1 MKNKQFNE
9 LAVCGFEAVQS
20 LAKHNAH
27 LITRLY
33 FAEHRKGVFSN
44 LCKELAQNKKPYNL
58 VESRELEKLCGS
70 THHEGVVAMINRLE
84 LKELNFPTLQAIAK
98 ESKHILILDR
108 ISNANNL
115 GAIVRSC
122 AFFGIKTIILSS
134 DDAQSS
140 VTTSTY
146 RIAKGGMDLV
156 NFYKTESINRLL
168 SDVKGLFV
176 SVGTDVRTTHTLQ
189 GLQSI
194 LKDRGLENLP
204 CAVVLGNE
212 EAGISDMVKKSCD
225 VLVRIPSIDEGLESL
240 NVAQATSVILYELT
254 KQHE

>member
-9 LAVCGFEAVQS
+9 LAVCGLEAVKS
-20 LAKHNAH
+20 LSKHNAH

-33 FAEHRKGVFSN
+33 FTENRKGQFSN

-58 VESRELEKLCGS
+58 VENFDLEKLCGS
-70 THHEGVVAMINRLE
+70 LHHEGIVAMISRPA
-84 LKELNFPTLQAIAK
+84 LKDISFPILQKIAEDK
-98 ESKHILILDR
+98 KHILILDR
-108 ISNANNL
+108 VSNANNL

-122 AFFGIKTIILSS
+122 AFFGIKTIVISN

-156 NFYKTESINRLL
+156 SIYTTESINRFL
-168 SDVKGLFV
+168 SDIKGLFA
-176 SVGTDVRTTHTLQ
+176 SVGTDVRTEHALQ
-189 GLQSI
+189 NLTKV
-194 LKDRGLENLP
+194 LENKGLEKLP

-212 EAGISDMVKKSCD
+212 EKGISDLVKNSCD
-225 VLVRIPSIDEGLESL
+225 VLVRIPSIAEGLESL
-240 NVAQATSVILYELT
+240 NVAQAASIMLYEISL
-254 KQHE
+254 

>member
-9 LAVCGFEAVQS
+9 LAVCGFEAVRS
-20 LAKHNAH
+20 LAIHNAH

-33 FAEHRKGVFSN
+33 YTENKKAFFSP

-58 VESRELEKLCGS
+58 VEPRELEKLCGS
-70 THHEGVVAMINRLE
+70 THHEGVVAMISRLE
-84 LKELNFPTLQAIAK
+84 LRELSFPLLQEIAK
-98 ESKHILILDR
+98 EGKTILLLDR

-122 AFFGIKTIILSS
+122 AFFGIKTIILSN

-156 NFYKTESINRLL
+156 TIYKTESVNRLL
-168 SDVKGLFV
+168 SDIKGLFV
-176 SVGTDVRTTHTLQ
+176 SVGTDVRTEHTLQ
-189 GLQSI
+189 GLQLV
-194 LKDRGLENLP
+194 LKDKGLEKLP
-204 CAVVLGNE
+204 SAVVLGNE
-212 EAGISDMVKKSCD
+212 EKGMSDLVKKSCD
-225 VLVRIPSIDEGLESL
+225 VLVRIPSIGEGIESL
-240 NVAQATSVILYELT
+240 NVAQAASVLLYELT
-254 KQHE
+254 K